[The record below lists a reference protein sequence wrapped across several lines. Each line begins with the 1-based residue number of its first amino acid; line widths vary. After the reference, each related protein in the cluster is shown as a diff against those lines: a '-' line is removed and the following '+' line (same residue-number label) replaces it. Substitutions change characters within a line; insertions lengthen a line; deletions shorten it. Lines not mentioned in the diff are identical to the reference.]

1 VEHARDAAS
10 ASSLPAAAAL
20 VAALPCAAVLVGPD
34 DTLLAGN
41 PAALDLFAH
50 PGQTSLPGVFKDLDA
65 AQRIVGLRAAVDEA
79 RRNGAP
85 VILSAVEWRNG
96 SVDVTVSPVES
107 GGGGVALVTAIQS
120 RWRPAVA
127 HEELETLNEELRTA
141 NEALAEQVRQL
152 AEAEAA
158 DARKN
163 QFMAMLAHE
172 LRNPLGAV
180 VNALHVISRLA
191 PGDRQVAH
199 AVRIA
204 ERQLRHEARLL
215 DDLLD
220 VSRIVL
226 NKITL
231 RPRPLDLR
239 DSIRSVVE
247 GAALGIQSQALTLTV
262 ELPSAPLTV
271 AGDATR
277 LEQCIGNLLSNA
289 IKFTPA
295 GGRIRVGARRE
306 NAQAVVIVADEG
318 VGIAPELLER
328 VFDLFAQ
335 GDASLARSRGGL
347 GIGLTL
353 VRRLVDLHGGR
364 VTARSA
370 GPGRG
375 SEFEIRLPLVED
387 TGATAAAP
395 PAPATGSLRVL
406 VIEDNRDAREMLRLV
421 LEMEGH
427 SVVETGDAASAV
439 RLAAE
444 NAPDVVIID
453 VGLPDIDGFE
463 VARRIRGRL
472 GADVRLIAVTGYGD
486 AEAHTR
492 GREAGFDAHL
502 IKPVEPA
509 MLLRTLA
516 RERSES

>member
-1 VEHARDAAS
+1 MT
-10 ASSLPAAAAL
+10 
-20 VAALPCAAVLVGPD
+20 AVLVGPD
-34 DTLLAGN
+34 NVLLAGN
-41 PAALDLFAH
+41 ARALDLLAH
-50 PGQTSLPGVFKDLDA
+50 RGQTELPSIFKELDA
-65 AQRIVGLRAAVDEA
+65 AQRIPGLRAAIDEVL
-79 RRNGAP
+79 RNGAP
-85 VILSAVEWRNG
+85 VTLSAVEWREG
-96 SVDVTVSPVES
+96 SMDFTVSPVETARGRAALLTAVHWPWRSPS
-107 GGGGVALVTAIQS
+107 GDQ
-120 RWRPAVA
+120 
-127 HEELETLNEELRTA
+127 EKLETLNEELRTA
-141 NEALAEQVRQL
+141 NDALAEQVRQL
-152 AEAEAA
+152 GEAEAA

-191 PGDRQVAH
+191 PGDRHVAR

-231 RPRPLDLR
+231 RPQPLDLR

-247 GAALGIQSQALTLTV
+247 GAAFAIQSQALTLTV
-262 ELPSAPLTV
+262 ELPSVPLTV

-277 LEQCIGNLLSNA
+277 LEQCIGNLLNNA
-289 IKFTPA
+289 MKFTPA
-295 GGRIRVGARRE
+295 GSRVSVIARRE
-306 NAQAVVIVADEG
+306 GGEAVVIVADEG
-318 VGIAPELLER
+318 VGIAPDMLER
-328 VFDLFAQ
+328 IFDLFTQA
-335 GDASLARSRGGL
+335 DASLARSRGGL

-375 SEFEIRLPLVED
+375 SEFEIRLRLVEE
-387 TGATAAAP
+387 TAAPA
-395 PAPATGSLRVL
+395 APASALHMGGRRVL
-406 VIEDNRDAREMLRLV
+406 VVEDNRDAREMLRLV

-427 SVVETGDAASAV
+427 SVVDTGDAASAV

-453 VGLPDIDGFE
+453 LGLPDMDGFE
-463 VARRIRGRL
+463 VARRIRARL
-472 GADVRLIAVTGYGD
+472 GDDARLIAVTGYGD
-486 AEAHTR
+486 PEAHAR
-492 GREAGFDAHL
+492 GRDAGFDAHL
-502 IKPVEPA
+502 VKPVEPGD
-509 MLLRTLA
+509 LLRALSGA
-516 RERSES
+516 GPEA